1 MTTTVIKNI
10 FRAPLGNVTEVADSL
25 NRVGLVRPG
34 CQSNPGSR
42 TNFFLNSTTDTVKQE
57 ATKKPSVFN

>member
-1 MTTTVIKNI
+1 MTSNCKNI
-10 FRAPLGNVTEVADSL
+10 SLAPVGTVQGVADSL

-34 CQSNPGSR
+34 CQSNQGSR